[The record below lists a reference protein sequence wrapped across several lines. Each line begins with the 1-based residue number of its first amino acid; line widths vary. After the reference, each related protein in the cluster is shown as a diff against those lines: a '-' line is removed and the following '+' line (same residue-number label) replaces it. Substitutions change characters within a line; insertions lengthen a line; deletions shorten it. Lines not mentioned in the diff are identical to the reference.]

1 MMCAHDHHAVLL
13 VFKAMDAAGRDS
25 TIRAVKKGLNPAG
38 CQVSSF
44 KKPSAN
50 ELDHDFIW
58 RTTKA
63 LRQRGRIGLFNSGHY
78 EEVLIADVYPNILA
92 SQRLPGVN
100 LDTVRQGRYES
111 INDMEQHL
119 AKNGT
124 VVIKFWL
131 SVSKESFSGSFR
143 RAKKALEVF

>member
-1 MMCAHDHHAVLL
+1 MLLRKGLTQPVAKLVLL
-13 VFKAMDAAGRDS
+13 
-25 TIRAVKKGLNPAG
+25 
-38 CQVSSF
+38 

-100 LDTVRQGRYES
+100 LDTVMQGRYES

-143 RAKKALEVF
+143 RARKALEVF

>member
-1 MMCAHDHHAVLL
+1 M
-13 VFKAMDAAGRDS
+13 
-25 TIRAVKKGLNPAG
+25 
-38 CQVSSF
+38 
-44 KKPSAN
+44 
-50 ELDHDFIW
+50 
-58 RTTKA
+58 
-63 LRQRGRIGLFNSGHY
+63 GLFNSGHY

-143 RAKKALEVF
+143 RARKALEVF